1 LARLITAY
9 SHLIPTNVCTFKK
22 EHIQVKKKHIVDRIH
37 NSKSMESS
45 YFGVVE
51 LTSLENVFL
60 THNELNKEINLLD
73 ESGIKLVYY
82 SDCQQLIIWLPN
94 DRRVYVDMEIKH
106 LLSGKTIW
114 QKEISEI
121 ISGSIKIILDTLP
134 FPPGDLSITISGKDS
149 IQHIINIKKY
159 EEGVFPE
166 LPEIVPEI
174 ETDYDKAPII
184 YRDGFGNIIPDQDL
198 IMRGNIVNDLKRKFS
213 RKVKYEDQGRSGKVI
228 FIDGDKVLRF
238 YSEMG
243 GGNCIFYIN
252 IPPKDHWIKETGYSL
267 EERDEIIQF
276 VAESALRDQAGSGA
290 YFEIED
296 KWITFFYGPKR

>member
-1 LARLITAY
+1 
-9 SHLIPTNVCTFKK
+9 
-22 EHIQVKKKHIVDRIH
+22 
-37 NSKSMESS
+37 
-45 YFGVVE
+45 
-51 LTSLENVFL
+51 
-60 THNELNKEINLLD
+60 
-73 ESGIKLVYY
+73 
-82 SDCQQLIIWLPN
+82 
-94 DRRVYVDMEIKH
+94 
-106 LLSGKTIW
+106 
-114 QKEISEI
+114 
-121 ISGSIKIILDTLP
+121 
-134 FPPGDLSITISGKDS
+134 
-149 IQHIINIKKY
+149 
-159 EEGVFPE
+159 
-166 LPEIVPEI
+166 
-174 ETDYDKAPII
+174 
-184 YRDGFGNIIPDQDL
+184 
-198 IMRGNIVNDLKRKFS
+198 MRGNIVNDLKRKFS